1 MEVVRRSAAPEPR
14 QEHRLSG
21 GAIELTLHVIGIAG
35 VSPCFGAHDF
45 IVVLLAL
52 LTRRKLLQQIPRRSE
67 TNIARYCHCSRGGRC
82 GQ

>member
-1 MEVVRRSAAPEPR
+1 MVGRLAAPAPR
-14 QEHRLSG
+14 QEHRLRSG
-21 GAIELTLHVIGIAG
+21 ATELTVHVIGIAG

-67 TNIARYCHCSRGGRC
+67 TNIARYFDCFREGGC